1 MNFGK
6 LYLVPNKL
14 GESELNKFPE
24 IHRILISNTKH
35 FIFENEKPGRA
46 FIKDITPEKN
56 QSELNIYIL
65 NKHTTEKEINSFLN
79 PCLDGNDIAL
89 ISDAGCPGI
98 ADPGSEIVK
107 LAHENKIKVVPLVG
121 PSSILLALMGS
132 GMNGQNFKFNGYLPI
147 ENNERKSTI
156 KILEKKSL
164 ITTQIFMETPYRNN
178 KFISS
183 LLDTLKP
190 ETKLCIACDLTL
202 KTEYIRTKKVKHW
215 KSIKIDIN
223 KRPAIFLIQSD

>member
-1 MNFGK
+1 MSLGK

-14 GESELNKFPE
+14 GESKTYNFPK
-24 IHRILISNTKH
+24 HQYTLIKNTKY

-46 FIKDITPEKN
+46 FIKEISPEKN
-56 QSELNIYIL
+56 QSELNISVL
-65 NKHTTEKEINSFLN
+65 NKHTVEKEIKNFLN
-79 PCLDGNDIAL
+79 PCLSGNDIAL

-98 ADPGSEIVK
+98 ADPGSEIVR
-107 LAHENKIKVVPLVG
+107 LAHENKIKVIPLVG

-147 ENNERKSTI
+147 EKNERKKKI
-156 KILEKKSL
+156 KILENKSL

-178 KFISS
+178 KFLST
-183 LLDTLKP
+183 LLVTLRP

-202 KTEYIRTKKVKHW
+202 SSEYIKTKEVKIW
-215 KSIKIDIN
+215 KSTKVDIH
-223 KRPAIFLIQSD
+223 KRPTIFLIQSN

>member
-1 MNFGK
+1 MSFGK

-24 IHRILISNTKH
+24 IHHILISNTKY

-107 LAHENKIKVVPLVG
+107 LAHENEIKVVPLVG

-202 KTEYIRTKKVKHW
+202 KSEYIRTKKVKHW

>member
-1 MNFGK
+1 MSFGK

-215 KSIKIDIN
+215 KSTKIDIN

>member
-1 MNFGK
+1 MSFGK

-24 IHRILISNTKH
+24 IHHILISNTKH

-107 LAHENKIKVVPLVG
+107 LAHENEIKVVPLVG

>member
-1 MNFGK
+1 MSLGK

-14 GESELNKFPE
+14 GESKTYNFP
-24 IHRILISNTKH
+24 IYQSTLINNIKY

-46 FIKDITPEKN
+46 FIKNINPKKN
-56 QSELNIYIL
+56 QSELNISIL
-65 NKHTTEKEINSFLN
+65 NKYSTEKDINSFLN
-79 PCLDGNDIAL
+79 PCLNGNDIAL

-98 ADPGSEIVK
+98 ADPGSEIVR
-107 LAHENKIKVVPLVG
+107 LAHENEIKVIPLVG

-147 ENNERKSTI
+147 EKNERKKKI
-156 KILEKKSL
+156 KILENKSL

-178 KFISS
+178 KFLST
-183 LLDTLKP
+183 LLVTLRP

-202 KTEYIRTKKVKHW
+202 SSEYIKTKEVKIW
-215 KSIKIDIN
+215 KSTKVDIH
-223 KRPAIFLIQSD
+223 KRPTIFLIQSN